1 MSVRDTIRAS
11 KPTVVEF
18 PLGNGTSIWIRAMSG
33 PARAAYRAKSAGRE
47 EGNPVPP
54 EYVAALAICEQD
66 GTPAYN
72 AEEASEIAE
81 LLEHFD
87 AHVLD
92 AIALKFFSISGL
104 TEKAEKE
111 SEKN

>member
-1 MSVRDTIRAS
+1 MT
-11 KPTVVEF
+11 
-18 PLGNGTSIWIRAMSG
+18 G
-33 PARAAYRAKSAGRE
+33 PGRAAYQAKMAVCKESGE
-47 EGNPVPP
+47 TVPP
-54 EYVAALAICEQD
+54 EYVAALAICEAD

-72 AEEASEIAE
+72 SGEPSDVAE

-111 SEKN
+111 AEKN